1 MGKAI
6 NVFRHTSVFVF
17 LMVPLVYEGIPHSAV
32 AHDSQT
38 HQDCEEVTNS
48 DYVQKISGNVDGD
61 KLELVISAR
70 FGGSVES
77 LKWRGKE
84 FINTWDH
91 GRQISYAWGMD
102 GYGECLNPTEPGS
115 AADGQSLFSTSRL
128 LTVCRPTENLLTTTA
143 QPAYWLAPGQSGFC
157 AGGVKT
163 AVNDNHISEHILE
176 KTIEIGYGGIDNVIA
191 FTAEITLPEGYNS
204 NQVEI
209 PTGYLT
215 HEFNSFWLFDPQSG
229 ELFQPTSQSINE
241 PWSYVHITNLP
252 PILATNDGAYAMGA
266 YTSES
271 IEYYGIFATDVSNPA
286 DRTNKWNIV
295 IREEPAFAGAYTYQ
309 SFAIVG
315 SLEQV
320 EAAMTQLYKT
330 HPVDFN
336 PPTGFLDVANCVEI
350 AGWAWDPKVPNQPIK
365 IEVYSLGEGGK
376 VTLLSRQL
384 ANKPRQDLPAVLGDN
399 GEHGYRIETADI
411 LQGFDPVTISISAV
425 NSADGLPNQSLKG
438 SGKTIECP
446 GLAPAPEPSST
457 ANADTD
463 VIDESQPV
471 SPTETGFPCVGSAV
485 PLLAV
490 AVFVL
495 RNRGRRVDT
504 IYRH

>member
-1 MGKAI
+1 MGKALKVI
-6 NVFRHTSVFVF
+6 RHISVFVF
-17 LMVPLVYEGIPHSAV
+17 LMIPLVSEGTPRDAV
-32 AHDSQT
+32 AHGSQT
-38 HQDCEEVTNS
+38 QQDCEEVTNG
-48 DYVQKISGNVDGD
+48 DYVQNISGIVDGD
-61 KLELVISAR
+61 EIELVISAR
-70 FGGSVES
+70 FGGAVES

-115 AADGQSLFSTSRL
+115 AADFQSLFSTSRL
-128 LTVCRPTENLLTTTA
+128 LTVCRPAENLLTTTT

-163 AVNDNHISEHILE
+163 AINDNLISNHILE
-176 KTIEIGYGGIDNVIA
+176 KTIEIGYGGIENVIA

-215 HEFNSFWLFDPQSG
+215 HEFNNFWLFNPQSG
-229 ELFQPTSQSINE
+229 EISHPPSQSITE
-241 PWSYVHITNLP
+241 PWSFVYITNLP
-252 PILATNDGAYAMGA
+252 PILANNDGAYAMGA

-286 DRTNKWNIV
+286 DRTNKWTIV
-295 IREEPAFAGAYTYQ
+295 IREEPALAGTYTYQ

-315 SLEQV
+315 SLAQV
-320 EAAMTQLYKT
+320 EAAMTKLYKM

-336 PPTGFLDVANCVEI
+336 PPIGFLDVVNCVEI
-350 AGWAWDPKVPNQPIK
+350 AGWAWDPKVPNQPIE

-376 VTLLSRQL
+376 VTLLAREL
-384 ANKPRQDLPAVLGDN
+384 ANRPRQDLAAVLGDN
-399 GEHGYRIETADI
+399 GDHGYRFETADI
-411 LQGFDPVTISISAV
+411 IQSSDPVTISISAV
-425 NSADGLPNQSLKG
+425 NSTDGLPNQSLIG
-438 SGKTIECP
+438 SGKTIECSE
-446 GLAPAPEPSST
+446 LAPAPEPSST
-457 ANADTD
+457 ANVNTN
-463 VIDESQPV
+463 VIDEPKAV
-471 SPTETGFPCVGSAV
+471 SPTDSGFTCFGSAV

-490 AVFVL
+490 TVFVL
-495 RNRGRRVDT
+495 SNRRRRVDI
-504 IYRH
+504 IYRY